1 MKKDDVL
8 VLFKIIYVL
17 GFIFFVYMILL
28 FWENI
33 YINVNKDLDFLIL
46 FF

>member
-17 GFIFFVYMILL
+17 GFIFFVYMILF